1 MNDAL
6 LVLTDYMSSTTTQ
19 AVVLNKKQNENRCST
34 DGEMSNFVF
43 FLSSALVT
51 FSTILKV
58 LTTFPLL
65 FLIHIRSLI
74 LLTHI
79 HHFLHFISF
88 HSLLPFIFF
97 FKTNVFSFHIS
108 FLSSFPTFP
117 SLPHYLPF
125 FLLLFCHFSF
135 TYFPLQI
142 SLYCILH
149 YCKKGKGEISS
160 NCALIVQL
168 NT

>member
-6 LVLTDYMSSTTTQ
+6 LVLTYYMSSTTTQ
-19 AVVLNKKQNENRCST
+19 AVVLNKKQNEKRCST

-88 HSLLPFIFF
+88 TS
-97 FKTNVFSFHIS
+97 SFHFLFHNKRIFLSHFIPFLFSYIS
-108 FLSSFPTFP
+108 FLASLPSLFP
-117 SLPHYLPF
+117 STFLPL
-125 FLLLFCHFSF
+125 FLYIFS
-135 TYFPLQI
+135 TTNFPL
-142 SLYCILH
+142 LY
-149 YCKKGKGEISS
+149 S
-160 NCALIVQL
+160 ALL
-168 NT
+168 